1 MLACDPWELKHI
13 GNNIR
18 GYVQQEWECD
28 YAWNVAHVAALNK
41 FSQNDMCKQA
51 LLHTGDKVIAEA
63 SPDRFWGSGMKLKDV
78 GALDSST

>member
-1 MLACDPWELKHI
+1 MLACDPQEMKRI

-28 YAWNVAHVAALNK
+28 YTQNVAHIAVLNK

-51 LLHTGDKVIAEA
+51 LQHTGDKVIVEA
-63 SPDRFWGSGMKLKDV
+63 SPGK
-78 GALDSST
+78 